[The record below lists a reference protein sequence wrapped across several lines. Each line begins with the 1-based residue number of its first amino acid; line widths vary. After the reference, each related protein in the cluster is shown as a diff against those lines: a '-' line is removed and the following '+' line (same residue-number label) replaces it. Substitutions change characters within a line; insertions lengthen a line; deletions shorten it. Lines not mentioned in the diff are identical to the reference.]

1 MLAFTAYSVA
11 GKRRYGS
18 GLFGQLHAIGACP
31 MTKAPRLTTLRPR
44 VSMASQRLQPR
55 PKTAAPV
62 YSSPE
67 WRSLIASIIQQ
78 RGRRCEDP
86 KCQSTNR
93 AQGQRVY
100 GDHVVELQDGGAL
113 LDPSNIMLRCASCHG
128 RKTTD
133 EKNKR
138 MSRRW

>member
-1 MLAFTAYSVA
+1 
-11 GKRRYGS
+11 
-18 GLFGQLHAIGACP
+18 
-31 MTKAPRLTTLRPR
+31 MTPRLTTLRPR

-67 WRSLIASIIQQ
+67 WRGLISNIIRQ

-86 KCQSTNR
+86 ACRSPNHGAGGK
-93 AQGQRVY
+93 VY
-100 GDHVVELQDGGAL
+100 GDHIIELKDGGAL
-113 LDPSNIMLRCASCHG
+113 LDPSNIRILCSPCHG
-128 RKTTD
+128 RKTND

-138 MSRRW
+138 MAKRW

>member
-1 MLAFTAYSVA
+1 
-11 GKRRYGS
+11 
-18 GLFGQLHAIGACP
+18 

-44 VSMASQRLQPR
+44 VAMASQRLTPR

-67 WRSLIASIIQQ
+67 WRALIAAIIEQ

-86 KCQSTNR
+86 ACQSPNHG
-93 AQGQRVY
+93 AGGKVY
-100 GDHVVELQDGGAL
+100 GDHIVELQDDGAL
-113 LDPSNIMLRCASCHG
+113 LDPDNVLLRCAPCHG
-128 RKTTD
+128 RKTND

-138 MSRRW
+138 MAKRW